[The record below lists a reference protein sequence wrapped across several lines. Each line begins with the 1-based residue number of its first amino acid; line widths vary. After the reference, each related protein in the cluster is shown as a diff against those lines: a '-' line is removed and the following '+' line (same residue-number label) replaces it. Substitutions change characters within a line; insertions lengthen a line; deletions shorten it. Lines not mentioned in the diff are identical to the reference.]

1 MYRLI
6 RAKQTDPETIKNMS
20 LSLLAKNQPPQFDD
34 ECPVCHLAVEDGL
47 ALGFITA
54 VEDAATAAG
63 IADKPTLE
71 IKDLRMAELPQEK
84 FAEALEFIL
93 RATIINARAEGIY
106 ERITIEPAEE
116 YASQFEEWGFSEID
130 DRRCESEEGEP
141 GGIGPDEAEPRHINT
156 DEANTVRHGTMEY
169 LLDCCQGYCPFCRA
183 C

>member
-20 LSLLAKNQPPQFDD
+20 LGLLAKNRPPQFDD

-47 ALGFITA
+47 ALGFIMA
-54 VEDAATAAG
+54 AEDPSTVVGDAE
-63 IADKPTLE
+63 KPTLR
-71 IKDLRMAELPQEK
+71 ITGLWLAELPTEK
-84 FAEALEFIL
+84 FSEALEFMI

-106 ERITIEPAEE
+106 ERIVIAPADE
-116 YASQFEEWGFSEID
+116 YVGQFEEWGFSEV
-130 DRRCESEEGEP
+130 ETEEG
-141 GGIGPDEAEPRHINT
+141 GIDRSNLL
-156 DEANTVRHGTMEY
+156 EY